1 MLMKHLIHHV
11 KKHSKRVV
19 RHLSTHKHKYLF
31 GTFGTFGT
39 FAIVKTFL
47 LLFGFLGT
55 LHIANIFAQTP
66 VELNSGNIVT
76 EYGCATDANS
86 CDLSNK

>member
-1 MLMKHLIHHV
+1 MKHLIHHV
-11 KKHSKRVV
+11 KKHSKCVV

-31 GTFGTFGT
+31 GTFGTF
-39 FAIVKTFL
+39 AIVKTFL
-47 LLFGFLGT
+47 LLFGFFAALN
-55 LHIANIFAQTP
+55 IANIFAQTP

-76 EYGCATDANS
+76 EEYGCATDANS